1 MERADAKW
9 MVAGLVLVPGLVMG
23 LVLGLSALAEARDVR
38 VTVYNSNMGVVRD
51 VRDVNLERGLN
62 AVSMTD
68 VAAEIDPTSVR
79 VSVEGEGDIAVIEQN
94 FEYDLV
100 NPEKLL
106 QKYLEERLAVTTE
119 DGKVYQG
126 DLIGFDGGN
135 LVLDMDQGGVALL
148 ARDKVKD
155 VVLPPGEKGLVVKP
169 TLFWHVEASRSTSAE
184 VEVAYITNGLNWH
197 AEYVATVGEDDKSL
211 GLASWV
217 SVENQSGA
225 TYEGAKLK
233 LVAGDVHRVEKRAPM
248 VMYEMAR
255 ADGAPRLEEKSFFE
269 YHMYTLQGTTTL
281 KQKEVKQ
288 IQLFPEAVTAATK
301 QYCFDASKGTGVRV
315 VMKFVNSAKS
325 GLGIPLP
332 AGKVRV
338 YKPDVDGSLE
348 FLGEDQIDHTPR
360 DEEVKLYIGDAF
372 DVVVTRE
379 QKDFNRVSDHVS
391 VETYELAIA
400 NHKDQD
406 VTVTVDEHV
415 YGEWKI
421 TASSHP
427 SKKIKADTAEFEV
440 PVSANGK
447 ATLTYTVRREF

>member
-1 MERADAKW
+1 MERASMKW
-9 MVAGLVLVPGLVMG
+9 MTVGSILVLALA
-23 LVLGLSALAEARDVR
+23 ALAEAKDVR
-38 VTVYNSNMGVVRD
+38 VTVYNSNIGVVRD
-51 VRDVNLERGLN
+51 VRTVKLERGLN

-68 VAAEIDPTSVR
+68 VAASIDPTSVR
-79 VSVEGEGDIAVIEQN
+79 VNVEGEGDISVTEQN

-119 DGKVYQG
+119 DGKTYQG
-126 DLIGFDGGN
+126 SLIGFDGGN
-135 LVLDMDQGGVALL
+135 LVLDMGADGVALL

-169 TLFWHVEASRSTSAE
+169 TLFWHVQASRPTSAD
-184 VEVAYITNGLNWH
+184 VEVAYITDGLNWH

-225 TYEGAKLK
+225 TYEDAKLK
-233 LVAGDVHRVEKRAPM
+233 LVAGDVHRAEKKAPM

-255 ADGAPRLEEKSFFE
+255 ADGAPRLEEKTFFE
-269 YHMYTLQGTTTL
+269 YHMYTLEGTTTI
-281 KQKEVKQ
+281 KEKEVKQ
-288 IQLFPEAVTAATK
+288 IQLFPETVTPASK
-301 QYCFDASKGTGVRV
+301 QYSFDVSKGDGVRV

-379 QKDFNRVSDHVS
+379 QKEFNRVSDHVF
-391 VETYELAIA
+391 VESYEITIA

-406 VTVTVDEHV
+406 ITVTVDEHV
-415 YGEWKI
+415 YGEWKV
-421 TASSHP
+421 TSSSHEQ
-427 SKKIKADTAEFEV
+427 KKLNADTVEFQV
-440 PVSANGK
+440 PVGANGK
-447 ATLTYTVRREF
+447 SVLTYTVRREV